1 MENNDKPKTVYTKAQ
16 IIKMAARSARI
27 RKSVV
32 EDVYNAIEE
41 EIFKALS
48 SADEKSD
55 ISIRLFEGITIDSQY
70 IPEQTQLNNLTGRT
84 ITTLAKI
91 KAKANITR
99 HYCGKLFNAGKPRDE

>member
-55 ISIRLFEGITIDSQY
+55 VSIRLFEGITFDAQY
-70 IPEQTQLNNLTGRT
+70 IPAQTQLNNLTGRT

-99 HYCGKLFNAGKPRDE
+99 HYCGKLFKAGKSRDE